1 MVKKV
6 IDVIGRK
13 GRDLKKKKGEGRERE
28 RGERVV

>member
-1 MVKKV
+1 MV

-13 GRDLKKKKGEGRERE
+13 GRDLKKKREGRERE